1 MYNNKTI
8 NKMLEKAAMMV
19 FVLFAWIGSGYG
31 QMRTDTNV
39 YVTLCQG
46 APSYTFPS
54 VDFFQ
59 GRTFNASGLY
69 TDTLRGGAVGGADS
83 IMRLYL
89 TIIENPEVTI
99 LSDPAG
105 PNYCAG
111 IPVTLT
117 AASNFSNDV
126 LLQEDFDCL
135 AEVCDTCDDQ
145 CNAYYET
152 YNGLGC
158 NGLAPGGTN
167 YELSQSNYATIL
179 PNFPTR
185 VNAYPAGDAIK
196 IGKIAK
202 IGSITSTPL
211 DLSQPFGVTIRA
223 KGWGTY
229 PGKIIVSVDGGH
241 EQAFVTTND
250 EWPGTY
256 RDTTLYF
263 AAATV
268 SSTITIR
275 TDTIIMGTGAT
286 DITGYRALIDEIRI
300 SRMCHYQWST
310 PNNDATSAITFTPT
324 QDSTYS
330 VTVTGDNGCRGSTSH
345 PIHIVHSTGTVDEVT
360 TVGSYIWHGRVYT
373 SPGEYYY
380 ANVGANGCE
389 SVDTLRLTL
398 EEVDLCNSWQIVT
411 STNDLQVGDRIIIA
425 ACDDDLALGEQNGN
439 FRDTVPIIKSADHST
454 IESIGNATILTVVQT
469 SPNYLLLAEN
479 GYLFY
484 PGSNNYLNEGEIT
497 SNSYWDITFNG
508 GTAYIRNISYPNFSI
523 QYNSSAPRFSCYS
536 SVQKKISIY
545 KLGIAHSDISITN
558 CGPITFSGQ
567 TYSST
572 GDYEIVLDNAST
584 DGCDSIVHLH
594 LTILPIPTLSVSP
607 EKDTVCSGESITLNA
622 TSDCMAGEF
631 AYTEG
636 FAALT
641 TGNSTS
647 TSDSRIPVP
656 PIFYQTSQ
664 LFANGN
670 AAYQAGGAVK
680 LASRDSIGYLTTEPL
695 DLSTDFTI
703 KIWAKKWNAGEGEFS
718 VTVDN
723 TLLWSRMPDSETNFV
738 EHTHNFAAA
747 TTSSIITIAAEN
759 KRRVFIDSVAI
770 VGSSECAYVWRR
782 GADTLSQ
789 VNSVV
794 VTPESSGWYH
804 ASVTDQNGCSSE
816 DSVEIIVPRGISDT
830 ATACNWYEWL
840 GDTYTE
846 SGTYYHPYTDANGCN
861 QVDTLH
867 LTVNR
872 PFAVDTFATACG
884 SFTWL
889 GTEYTATPDV
899 APTFTTTAAN
909 GCDSVVALHLT
920 VNRPFAVDTFATAC
934 GSFTW
939 HGNEYTETPDVAPTF
954 TTTAANGCDSVVTL
968 HLTVNRPS
976 AVDTFA
982 TACGSFI
989 WHGTEYTETPAV
1001 DPTFTTTAANGCDSV
1016 VTLHLTVNRPF
1027 AVDTFATVCGSFI
1040 WHGNEYTET
1049 PTVDPTFTTTAA
1061 NECDSVVTLHLTVFP
1076 KTPSYEE
1083 TTTCGSYE
1091 WFGNTYTESG
1101 TYYHPYTDANGCSQA
1116 DTLRLTVNP
1125 LPNVTISGNLY
1136 IHQFESTTLTAGGA
1150 ASYVWSDNE
1159 TSPTVTVSPTVS
1171 TLYSVTGTDEND
1183 CRNSAQVVVTVG
1195 DCIPAQGVDEQTACD
1210 SFTWVDGI
1218 TYYQSNTSATHIIP
1232 NGAINGCDSVV
1243 TLHLTVNR
1251 PFAVDTFAT
1260 ACGSFTWH
1268 GTEYT
1273 ETPTV
1278 DPTFTTTAANGCDSV
1293 VTLHL
1298 TVNKPFAVDT
1308 FATVCGSFIWHGN
1321 EYTATPDAAPTF
1333 TTTAANGCDSVVT
1346 LHLTVFPKTP
1356 SYEETTTCDSYEWF
1370 GNTYTE
1376 SGTYY
1381 HPYTDANGC
1390 SQVDTLHLTVSPS
1403 TNELLTVTECDSYY
1417 WNGHTYYNSGIYTYT
1432 HFNEYGCEQNDT
1444 LHLIITPCEEIL
1456 TMPNAFSPNGDGL
1469 NDYFSLPKPYV
1480 DQINGKSFRIAIYN
1494 RWGQIVFSSSDKH
1507 FKWYGDYHGE
1517 IYHNNTYSYFI
1528 EYLDSMGEQHQLK
1541 GSIVVL

>member
-145 CNAYYET
+145 CNTYTAT

-196 IGKIAK
+196 IGKGLVSTPIAN

-310 PNNDATSAITFTPT
+310 PNNDATSAITFTPS

-425 ACDDDLALGEQNGN
+425 ACDYDLALGEQNGN

-454 IESIGNATILTVVQT
+454 IESIGNATILTVVQI
-469 SPNYLLLAEN
+469 SPNYLLSAEN

-484 PGSNNYLNEGEIT
+484 PGSNNYLNEGGIT
-497 SNSYWDITFNG
+497 ANSYWDITFNG
-508 GTAYIRNISYPNFSI
+508 GTAYIRNISYPDFSI

-594 LTILPIPTLSVSP
+594 LTVLPIPTLSVSP
-607 EKDTVCSGESITLNA
+607 ENDTVCSGESITLNA
-622 TSDCMAGEF
+622 TSDCMAGGF

-647 TSDSRIPVP
+647 TIGSNTSVP
-656 PIFYQTSQ
+656 PVFYQTSQ

-670 AAYQAGGAVK
+670 AAYQAGGAVR
-680 LASRDSIGYLTTEPL
+680 LASSNLRGYLTTEPL

-723 TLLWSRMPDSETNFV
+723 TQLWSRMPDSETNFV

-747 TTSSIITIAAEN
+747 TTSSIITIAAES
-759 KRRVFIDSVAI
+759 KKRVFIDSVAI

-884 SFTWL
+884 SFIWH

-909 GCDSVVALHLT
+909 GCDSVVTLHLT

-939 HGNEYTETPDVAPTF
+939 HGIEYSATPDVAPIFTTTAANGCDSVVTLQLTVNQPFAVDTFATACGSFIWHGTGYTETPDVAPTF

-968 HLTVNRPS
+968 HLTVNRPF

-1016 VTLHLTVNRPF
+1016 VTLHLAVNRPF
-1027 AVDTFATVCGSFI
+1027 AVDTFATACGSFT
-1040 WHGNEYTET
+1040 WHGTEYTAT
-1049 PTVDPTFTTTAA
+1049 PAVDPTFTTTAA
-1061 NECDSVVTLHLTVFP
+1061 NGCDSVVTLHLTV
-1076 KTPSYEE
+1076 
-1083 TTTCGSYE
+1083 
-1091 WFGNTYTESG
+1091 
-1101 TYYHPYTDANGCSQA
+1101 
-1116 DTLRLTVNP
+1116 NP
-1125 LPNVTISGNLY
+1125 LPDVTISGNLN

-1183 CRNSAQVVVTVG
+1183 CRNSAQVLVTVG

-1210 SFTWVDGI
+1210 SLTWIDGI

-1232 NGAINGCDSVV
+1232 NGAI
-1243 TLHLTVNR
+1243 
-1251 PFAVDTFAT
+1251 
-1260 ACGSFTWH
+1260 
-1268 GTEYT
+1268 
-1273 ETPTV
+1273 
-1278 DPTFTTTAANGCDSV
+1278 
-1293 VTLHL
+1293 
-1298 TVNKPFAVDT
+1298 
-1308 FATVCGSFIWHGN
+1308 
-1321 EYTATPDAAPTF
+1321 
-1333 TTTAANGCDSVVT
+1333 NGCDSVVT

-1456 TMPNAFSPNGDGL
+1456 TMPNAFSPNGDGF